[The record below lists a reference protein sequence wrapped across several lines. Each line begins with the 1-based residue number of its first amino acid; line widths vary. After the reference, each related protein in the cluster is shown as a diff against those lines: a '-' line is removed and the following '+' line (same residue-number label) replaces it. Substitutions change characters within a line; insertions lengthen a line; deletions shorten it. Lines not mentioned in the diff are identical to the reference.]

1 MAGPALS
8 SSPETTLWVPEE
20 PGEGFGGIWVRVLCV
35 LQALELR
42 RGLEGC
48 SGSSSHQ
55 TLEECM

>member
-20 PGEGFGGIWVRVLCV
+20 PGEGFGIRVGALCV